1 MARALFVVSFFFL
14 KNKKFR
20 VCVFFFC
27 FFSRKKVR
35 QRERRKR
42 ERDERGFL
50 PFFTKKVL
58 VRSY

>member
-1 MARALFVVSFFFL
+1 VARVRFFVVSFFFL

-42 ERDERGFL
+42 EMREVSF
-50 PFFTKKVL
+50 PSSQKK
-58 VRSY
+58 SS